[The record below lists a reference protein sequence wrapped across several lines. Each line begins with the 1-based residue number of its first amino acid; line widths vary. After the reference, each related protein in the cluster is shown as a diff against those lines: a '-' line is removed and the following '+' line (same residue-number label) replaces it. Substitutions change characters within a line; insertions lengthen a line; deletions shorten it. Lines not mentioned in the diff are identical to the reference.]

1 MRLRKKEREMNHFTD
16 QEIEEKTLEARHIER
31 RATGDVI
38 AFLEENERRRLYAKK
53 HSSLFEY
60 CLKVLQYSGN
70 EAQAR
75 ISSMRLVRD
84 VPSLKEDLNSGRL
97 HLTHLTL
104 AKALFNQEERKFDS
118 IEKKE
123 ALLDSFKGK
132 SKRACEKIVASHS
145 PDVILVKEKERA
157 VTGELTELKLV
168 LSDELLSKL
177 KRLKDLSGKASYT
190 DLLEMLADQEIKRRE
205 KESVCPAKVNP
216 KARVATP
223 KLRREIFQRDKE
235 QCTYQ
240 NDEGERC
247 ESKRY
252 LQIDHI
258 KPYALGGETK
268 KENLR
273 LLCFAHNQLEARKI
287 FGKKFNK

>member
-1 MRLRKKEREMNHFTD
+1 MNHFTD

-60 CLKVLQYSGN
+60 CLKVLQYSEN

-75 ISSMRLVRD
+75 ISSMRLVRE
-84 VPSLKEDLNSGRL
+84 VPSLKENLNSGKL
-97 HLTHLTL
+97 HLTHLTM
-104 AKALFNQEERKFDS
+104 ARSLFNKEEERFNS
-118 IEKKE
+118 TEKKE
-123 ALLDSFKGK
+123 ALLHSFKGK
-132 SKRACEKIVASHS
+132 SKRACERIIATYS
-145 PDVILVKEKERA
+145 PEAVLIKEKERP
-157 VTGELTELKLV
+157 VTENLTELKLV
-168 LSDELLSKL
+168 ISDELLLKL
-177 KRLKDLSGKASYT
+177 KRLRDLSGKETIT
-190 DLLEMLADQEIKRRE
+190 DLLEMLANQELKRRE
-205 KESVCPAKVNP
+205 KQSVCPAKVDP
-216 KARVATP
+216 KARSATP
-223 KLRREIFQRDKE
+223 KLRREIFQRDQE

-240 NDEGERC
+240 NSEGRRC
-247 ESKRY
+247 ESKSY

-268 KENLR
+268 RENLR

-287 FGKKFNK
+287 FGAWKRE